1 MSTRRID
8 TVVRIRRLQEQL
20 ASGELARTRQALELA
35 AQAERDAW
43 QLVADRAG
51 DPAVTPDALRAT
63 RAKLDGGVTHA
74 TRLGDEKVDA
84 VHHAD
89 VAMHDWREAMQRLDG
104 IERLSDKLVEQERAE
119 DERKSGVEL
128 DDLVVMRWK
137 RAS

>member
-1 MSTRRID
+1 MTSRRID
-8 TVVRIRRLQEQL
+8 TVVRIRQLQEQL

-35 AQAERDAW
+35 ERAERDAW

-51 DPAVTPDALRAT
+51 DPAATPDALRAT

-104 IERLSDKLVEQERAE
+104 IERLSDKLAEQDRAE

-128 DDLVVMRWK
+128 DDLVVMRWE

>member
-1 MSTRRID
+1 MSSRRID

-35 AQAERDAW
+35 ERAERDAW

-51 DPAVTPDALRAT
+51 DAAETPDALRAT

-74 TRLGDEKVDA
+74 TRLGDEKVHA
-84 VHHAD
+84 IHHAD

-104 IERLSDKLVEQERAE
+104 IERLSDKLTEQDRAE

-128 DDLVVMRWK
+128 DDLVVMRWE